1 MIEEQAVAG
10 PTDEKPASRWED
22 YIDVFISP
30 AELFRRRAHDKVSTP
45 LLTLM
50 GIGVVLYFV
59 LLPANQ
65 MIMRASI
72 PDDPNAAQFMERLGG
87 VFTIIGAVMVPVVYG
102 LMVAVSAGLLW
113 LVGRFASIRIDYN
126 RAALIATYSA
136 FIFLLASTLA
146 LVAVVIHGEA
156 GLDIV
161 RDVSFGPLRFVG
173 SEEMNAS
180 LSALLRRFELFT
192 LWQAALWAIGIREIY
207 KVSTM
212 HAGVVAGFA
221 WLLGAIPGVIMG
233 ALGIGQA
240 GAGG

>member
-22 YIDVFISP
+22 YIDVFIAP
-30 AELFRRRAHDKVSTP
+30 VELFRRRAHDKVSTP

-50 GIGVVLYFV
+50 GLGIVLYFI

-65 MIMRASI
+65 MIMRAGI
-72 PDDPNAAQFMERLGG
+72 PDDPNAAQFMERFGG
-87 VFTIIGAVMVPVVYG
+87 IFSIVGAVMVPIMYG
-102 LMVAVSAGLLW
+102 IMIAVAAALLW

-126 RAALIATYSA
+126 RAALIATYA
-136 FIFLLASTLA
+136 GFIFLLASTVG

-161 RDVSFGPLRFVG
+161 RDLSFGPLRFIG

-180 LSALLRRFELFT
+180 LTALLRRFELFT

-212 HAGVVAGFA
+212 HAAVVAGFA

-240 GAGG
+240 AAGG